1 MSNTPVFTKE
11 QLHFLAEQLFDK
23 QSDMFSYNL
32 KTSKRK
38 ALLAELFHASNFDAL
53 IQRSPESLSN
63 EDELVDV
70 YYQWMSPVGEEG
82 DQTYVPFKPTF
93 YDQPL
98 EDKFAHSDD
107 ALAIINDKETF
118 MLDKEDL
125 YGAELIKLTC
135 HKVTNPISNNIFA
148 SNVKFEE
155 TVIKMSSPLVKLMT
169 WVEDEGHLDAFDAD
183 SAKIYSKNGLLY
195 IDSQIAHDSKTAIKI
210 ENIYIE
216 KDGKIESKTFVK
228 ILDLKTSVPLI
239 LITSP
244 LNPELTFEENKIC
257 FDIYSSDS
265 IITKDSRHFEHV
277 YELMMQIHNR
287 ISCGY

>member
-11 QLHFLAEQLFDK
+11 QLHFLSEQLFDK

-53 IQRSPESLSN
+53 IQRSPSSLSN
-63 EDELVDV
+63 EDEPVDV
-70 YYQWMSPVGEEG
+70 YYQWMFPKGEEG

-93 YDQPL
+93 YNQPL

-107 ALAIINDKETF
+107 ALAIINDKSKF

-135 HKVTNPISNNIFA
+135 HKVTNPISNDIF
-148 SNVKFEE
+148 SNDIDKGKQVD
-155 TVIKMSSPLVKLMT
+155 TPPSPLMKLMK
-169 WVEDEGHLDAFDAD
+169 WVRDEGHLDSFDAD
-183 SAKIYSKNGLLY
+183 STKMYMANNLLY
-195 IDSQIAHDSKTAIKI
+195 IYTEVNHNEKSSIRVENVYIHSKDEITC
-210 ENIYIE
+210 
-216 KDGKIESKTFVK
+216 KTFVK
-228 ILDLKTSVPLI
+228 MIEPKTGTVLI
-239 LITSP
+239 SSPMSADITIK
-244 LNPELTFEENKIC
+244 ENKVI
-257 FDIYSSDS
+257 FDINNNYEE
-265 IITKDSRHFEHV
+265 IILNSHFEHAH
-277 YELMMQIHNR
+277 ELMVQIHNR